1 MKQKTLAARPWTG
14 VEFQQSTHTVQ
25 EIHITD
31 MEKLKGLFLRVANK
45 FAKGCINGSDLFM
58 KTENERQ
65 LQTACGCWW

>member
-1 MKQKTLAARPWTG
+1 
-14 VEFQQSTHTVQ
+14 
-25 EIHITD
+25 